1 MKVLAIDP
9 GMRNLA
15 FVFTDGG
22 LVCTARRVDIFE
34 GLPINKDTCF
44 NHINVWCAANANL
57 FHEADVVVI
66 EKQFM
71 DGKVVL
77 SSCLLVVQTVLQMW
91 AGEKCLLV
99 HAMTVKKYYGTNRGS
114 HPLNKRASI
123 EMAKALWPGL
133 CEIKEKV
140 DDIADAFLLAHFA
153 AHNSFSHA
161 LGKGCRWTPSQ
172 RSKESSTPST
182 ESKEA

>member
-22 LVCTARRVDIFE
+22 LVCTARRVDIFD

-44 NHINVWCAANANL
+44 HHINVWCAANANL

-77 SSCLLVVQTVLQMW
+77 SSCLLIVQTVLQMW
-91 AGEKCLLV
+91 AREKCLLV

-114 HPLNKRASI
+114 HPLNKRASV
-123 EMAKALWPGL
+123 EMAKSLWPGL

-140 DDIADAFLLAHFA
+140 DDIADAYLLAHFA

-161 LGKGCRWTPSQ
+161 LTKGCRWTPMSG
-172 RSKESSTPST
+172 ESL
-182 ESKEA
+182 KI

>member
-1 MKVLAIDP
+1 MKVLSIDP

-15 FVFTDGG
+15 FVFMDEG
-22 LVCTARRVDIFE
+22 LVATAQRVDIFG
-34 GLPINKDTCF
+34 GLPINKDTCYG
-44 NHINVWCAANANL
+44 HINAWCAANNNL
-57 FHEADVVVI
+57 FKQADLIVI
-66 EKQFM
+66 EKQFV

-123 EMAKALWPGL
+123 EMAKSLWPGL
-133 CEIKEKV
+133 VEIKEKV

-153 AHNSFSHA
+153 THNSFSHTP
-161 LGKGCRWTPSQ
+161 GKGCPWRPPSP
-172 RSKESSTPST
+172 KLGP
-182 ESKEA
+182 

>member
-1 MKVLAIDP
+1 MKVLSIDP

-15 FVFTDGG
+15 FVFMDEG
-22 LVCTARRVDIFE
+22 LVATAQRVDIFG
-34 GLPINKDTCF
+34 GLPINKDTCYG
-44 NHINVWCAANANL
+44 HINAWCAANNNL
-57 FHEADVVVI
+57 FKQADLIVI
-66 EKQFM
+66 EKQFV

-133 CEIKEKV
+133 VEIKEKV

-153 AHNSFSHA
+153 THNSFSHTP
-161 LGKGCRWTPSQ
+161 GKGCLWRPPSPK
-172 RSKESSTPST
+172 SGP
-182 ESKEA
+182 

>member
-1 MKVLAIDP
+1 
-9 GMRNLA
+9 MRNLA
-15 FVFTDGG
+15 FVFMDEG
-22 LVCTARRVDIFE
+22 LVATAQRVDIFG
-34 GLPINKDTCF
+34 GLPINKDTCYG
-44 NHINVWCAANANL
+44 HINAWCAANNNL
-57 FHEADVVVI
+57 FKQADLIVI
-66 EKQFM
+66 EKQFV

-123 EMAKALWPGL
+123 EMAKSLWPGL
-133 CEIKEKV
+133 VEIKEKV

-153 AHNSFSHA
+153 THNSFSHTP
-161 LGKGCRWTPSQ
+161 GKGCPWRPPSP
-172 RSKESSTPST
+172 KLGP
-182 ESKEA
+182 

>member
-1 MKVLAIDP
+1 MKVLSIDP

-15 FVFTDGG
+15 YVFTDGG
-22 LVCTARRVDIFE
+22 LVCTARRVDIFD

-77 SSCLLVVQTVLQMW
+77 SSCLLIVQTVLQMW

-114 HPLNKRASI
+114 RPLNKRASV
-123 EMAKALWPGL
+123 EMAKSLWPGL

-172 RSKESSTPST
+172 RPRESSTPST
-182 ESKEA
+182 ELKEA

>member
-9 GMRNLA
+9 GMRNMA
-15 FVFTDGG
+15 FVFMDGG
-22 LVCTARRVDIFE
+22 LVCTASRVDIFC
-34 GLPINKDTCF
+34 GLPINKETCF
-44 NHINVWCAANANL
+44 AHINTWCAQNANL
-57 FHEADVVVI
+57 FKEADVVVI
-66 EKQFM
+66 ERQFM

-99 HAMTVKKYYGTNRGS
+99 HAMTVKKCYNTNRGS

-153 AHNSFSHA
+153 SHNSFSHA
-161 LGKGCRWTPSQ
+161 LPKECRWRPTS
-172 RSKESSTPST
+172 SESSATSP
-182 ESKEA
+182 E

>member
-1 MKVLAIDP
+1 MKVLSIDP

-15 FVFTDGG
+15 FVFMDEG
-22 LVCTARRVDIFE
+22 LVATASRVDIFG

-44 NHINVWCAANANL
+44 GHINAWCAANNNL
-57 FHEADVVVI
+57 FKQADLIVI
-66 EKQFM
+66 EKQFV

-123 EMAKALWPGL
+123 EMAKSLWPGL

-153 AHNSFSHA
+153 THNSFSHTP
-161 LGKGCRWTPSQ
+161 GKGCLWRPPSP
-172 RSKESSTPST
+172 KLGP
-182 ESKEA
+182 